1 VSNRGANRKI
11 WSPLILLP
19 ILGLAAAPVAAQQS
33 LPQAVDRLTQDV
45 DDLKRKTLTI
55 TSDEFGDIYTIHAAG
70 GEVALADRGGQGR
83 RPPEHA

>member
-1 VSNRGANRKI
+1 VSNQGANRKI

-45 DDLKRKTLTI
+45 DDLKRKT
-55 TSDEFGDIYTIHAAG
+55 
-70 GEVALADRGGQGR
+70 
-83 RPPEHA
+83 